1 MVKIFLLINVVLPA
15 ILVFQTIYQANY
27 QKMDIVLHQ
36 KQIHMTTAD
45 MAKVGIKQYEFRFVY
60 RYLLLALYNNGV
72 KNNKDALMEY
82 IKDHRQQIRK
92 FIESGEI
99 N

>member
-1 MVKIFLLINVVLPA
+1 
-15 ILVFQTIYQANY
+15 
-27 QKMDIVLHQ
+27 
-36 KQIHMTTAD
+36 

-60 RYLLLALYNNGV
+60 RYLLLALYNNDV